1 MTTYLPTLKQLQYL
15 VALKDHGHFGRAAE
29 ACFVTQSTLSAGL
42 RELESLI
49 GVVLVER
56 TRRVVRFT
64 PLGVRIAEKAQR
76 VLREAE
82 ELGDLARAAGK
93 PLSGELRMG
102 VIPTIAPFLLPRI
115 LPTLRDEWPDLRL
128 YLREEVTPA
137 ACDSLHRGH
146 VDCVLLALPY
156 QCGDIEVADLFDDRL
171 YVAFPAGMDP
181 PARVPPEAIDETQL
195 LLLEDGHC
203 LKDHVLAACNRPEL
217 RAEAAMLGTSLHT
230 LVQMVD
236 NGLGVTLLPQI
247 ALDAGKG
254 ISHAC
259 RCATKG
265 MRRRRAEH
273 SSSDRDRVGTEPSE
287 GSCAMIK
294 GGCLCGAVRFAI
306 AAERW
311 RRAPVGAGC
320 ANISA
325 AAPQR

>member
-1 MTTYLPTLKQLQYL
+1 MATYLPTLKQLQYL

-49 GVVLVER
+49 GITLVER

-64 PLGVRIAEKAQR
+64 PLGLRIAEKAQR

-93 PLSGELRMG
+93 PLSGDLRMG

-115 LPTLRDEWPDLRL
+115 LPKLRAAWPDLKL
-128 YLREEVTPA
+128 YLREETTSA

-146 VDCVLLALPY
+146 LDCVLLALPY
-156 QCGDIEVADLFDDRL
+156 HCGDVESVDLFLDRL
-171 YVAFPAGMDP
+171 FVAYPEGEMDVRSP
-181 PARVPPEAIDETQL
+181 NLSADDIDESRL

-203 LKDHVLAACNRPEL
+203 LKDHALAACNRPEL

-236 NGLGVTLLPQI
+236 NGLGVTLLPKM
-247 ALDAGKG
+247 ALDAGILDNTHVQAKPL
-254 ISHAC
+254 SADHPA
-259 RCATKG
+259 
-265 MRRRRAEH
+265 RR
-273 SSSDRDRVGTEPSE
+273 
-287 GSCAMIK
+287 
-294 GGCLCGAVRFAI
+294 I
-306 AAERW
+306 ALAW
-311 RRAPVGAGC
+311 RRGSPREKEFRLLADALRGVE
-320 ANISA
+320 
-325 AAPQR
+325 

>member
-1 MTTYLPTLKQLQYL
+1 MATYLPTLKQLQYL

-49 GVVLVER
+49 GITLVER

-64 PLGVRIAEKAQR
+64 PLGLRIAEKAQR

-93 PLSGELRMG
+93 PLSGDLRMG

-115 LPTLRDEWPDLRL
+115 LPKLRAAWPDLKL
-128 YLREEVTPA
+128 YLREETTGA

-146 VDCVLLALPY
+146 LDCVLLALPY
-156 QCGDIEVADLFDDRL
+156 HCGDIESVDLFLDRL
-171 YVAFPAGMDP
+171 FIAFPEGEMLDP
-181 PARVPPEAIDETQL
+181 GPTVTADSIDETRL

-236 NGLGVTLLPQI
+236 NGLGVTLLPKM
-247 ALDAGKG
+247 ALDAG
-254 ISHAC
+254 ILDNTDVVARPLDADHPA
-259 RCATKG
+259 
-265 MRRRRAEH
+265 RR
-273 SSSDRDRVGTEPSE
+273 
-287 GSCAMIK
+287 
-294 GGCLCGAVRFAI
+294 I
-306 AAERW
+306 ALAW
-311 RRAPVGAGC
+311 RRGSPREKEFNML
-320 ANISA
+320 ANA
-325 AAPQR
+325 LREAE